1 VVVRD
6 LPKVV
11 ARVRFPYPAPKR
23 TLGHAFVEDV
33 PFEIVLSCS
42 AIKASQFFSKRMPS
56 LKAITFM
63 KELVKLIVFVPKADS
78 EKVRMAVGDAGAG
91 KIGNYTYCSFTT
103 SGIGRFKPETGANP
117 AIGEVGKLEEV
128 EEDRIEV
135 ACEKKDVNKIITA
148 IKKVHPYEEV
158 VIDIYPMLVIEND

>member
-1 VVVRD
+1 
-6 LPKVV
+6 
-11 ARVRFPYPAPKR
+11 
-23 TLGHAFVEDV
+23 
-33 PFEIVLSCS
+33 
-42 AIKASQFFSKRMPS
+42 
-56 LKAITFM
+56 M
-63 KELVKLIVFVPKADS
+63 KELVKLIVFVPKSDS
-78 EKVRMAVGDAGAG
+78 EKVRQAMGDAGAG

-103 SGIGRFKPETGANP
+103 SGIGRFKPEQGANP

-135 ACEKKDVNKIITA
+135 ACEKNKVSNVMAA